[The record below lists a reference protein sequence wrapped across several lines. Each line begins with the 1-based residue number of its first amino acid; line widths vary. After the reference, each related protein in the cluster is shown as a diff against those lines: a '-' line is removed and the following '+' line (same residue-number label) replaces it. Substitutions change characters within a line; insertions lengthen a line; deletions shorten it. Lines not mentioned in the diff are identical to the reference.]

1 MNFALKSLSPV
12 VVALSLS
19 ACSGG
24 GTQKADVDDKV
35 TSIQSPHTKAECEEL
50 AKKTAP
56 KGKCGHTIWFSH
68 HLGEVNQRIKD
79 LETFTLGRKY
89 LVHSSNYDHLLY
101 AVSPSARTKWL
112 SGANAEAFGECPEL
126 QTAYCKLATLAEE
139 KIPLYPANTKAYPNK
154 DSGDFKLMKGKIKE
168 LSAHSI
174 FYMGI
179 QEESWLIEKNGLGIP
194 TARYKHGMAW
204 VRYAPDD
211 HPFCRAYYI
220 NLIQDYS
227 GGGSYGDTY
236 ANFIEDTLVGCP
248 EK

>member
-1 MNFALKSLSPV
+1 MPTLKNAWPV
-12 VVALSLS
+12 LLVLS

-50 AKKTAP
+50 AKAVAP
-56 KGKCGHTIWFSH
+56 KGKCGHSIWFSH
-68 HLGEVNQRIKD
+68 HLGEINTRIKE
-79 LETFTLGRKY
+79 LESFTPERSW
-89 LVHSSNYDHLLY
+89 LVHGSDYNHLLN
-101 AVSPSARTKWL
+101 AISPTARAKWL
-112 SGANAEAFGECPEL
+112 AGAKAESYGECPEL
-126 QTAYCKLATLAEE
+126 QAAYCRLAVLAEE
-139 KIPLYPANTKAYPNK
+139 KIPLFQPNTKAYPNK

-179 QEESWLIEKNGLGIP
+179 EEDSWLIEKNGLGIP
-194 TARYKHGMAW
+194 TDRYKHGMAW
-204 VRYAPDD
+204 VRFAPND
-211 HPFCRAYYI
+211 HPFCRIYYI

-236 ANFIEDTLVGCP
+236 ANFVDDVLVGCP
-248 EK
+248 K